1 MAPDTGMERTNGL
14 IMSSLNEFS
23 VMWSRVVGGHDRE
36 VLLASAAFGLTV
48 TLRILR
54 WQYRA
59 RIERRLQAAAAA
71 YAARELAQERR
82 GNLAR
87 LGESGFAV

>member
-1 MAPDTGMERTNGL
+1 MESRNGMSEY
-14 IMSSLNEFS
+14 SLNEFGEL
-23 VMWSRVVGGHDRE
+23 WSRFLGGHDRE
-36 VLLASAAFGLTV
+36 VILWAAALGLTA

-71 YAARELAQERR
+71 YAAREMAQEQRGDLAQ
-82 GNLAR
+82 